1 MYKKNQHIL
10 LLVRSLNSNKNALNH
25 ALKIAHT
32 FKSKILI
39 ANNPFSKNKITLKEL
54 ENYISYIPEA
64 KTLQLSISDNEPNQS
79 IKQLNIIFLLV
90 EIDNKKDFKFFLK
103 NNIFHWIL
111 NAKTPTFLIGNNTSL
126 KTDYSNIILPID
138 HKKESKEKMIWASY
152 FGRFNRSV
160 IHLIPAKEKEDS
172 FMKTIRNTLLFT
184 KKMFSQFNFDYKIL
198 KSESTSKCIDEEAF
212 TMQTTNESDLV
223 ILMTGK
229 IQGVFLLRFN
239 SRKIKHL
246 LNSYANPI
254 LLINPMKDYYLPCE
268 G

>member
-10 LLVRSLNSNKNALNH
+10 LLIRSLNPNKNALNH
-25 ALKIAHT
+25 ALKIART
-32 FKSKILI
+32 FKSKVLI
-39 ANNPFSKNKITLKEL
+39 ANSPFSNKKVKL
-54 ENYISYIPEA
+54 ENLEAYVSDIPEA
-64 KTLQLSISDNEPNQS
+64 STIQLNKSDNQPNQS
-79 IKQLNIIFLLV
+79 IKQLNIIFLFV
-90 EIDNKKDFKFFLK
+90 DVDDKSDFKFFIK
-103 NNIFHWIL
+103 NNIFNWIL
-111 NAKTPTFLIGNNTSL
+111 NAKIPTFLIGSNTSI

-152 FGRFNRSV
+152 FGRFNDSV
-160 IHLIPAKEKEDS
+160 IQLIPAKEKEDS

-198 KSESTSKCIDEEAF
+198 KSECTSKLIDEEAF
-212 TMQTTNESDLV
+212 KMSTTNESDLV

-246 LNSYANPI
+246 LNNYPNPI
-254 LLINPMKDYYLPCE
+254 LLINPLKDYYLPCE